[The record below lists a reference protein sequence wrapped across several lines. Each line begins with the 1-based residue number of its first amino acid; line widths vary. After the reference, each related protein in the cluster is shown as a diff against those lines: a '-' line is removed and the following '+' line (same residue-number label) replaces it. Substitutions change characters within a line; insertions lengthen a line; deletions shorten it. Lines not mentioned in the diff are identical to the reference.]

1 MSNPTEKRDST
12 KAEVQ
17 EPVAEAGQ
25 ASGTAGGNTSNTV
38 TVNGG
43 HADKQVALNACK
55 SEQTNE
61 TDFFNAELPKCL
73 NMLDSTLSIPKGSVK
88 RVLKVDSAVKQ
99 CASDAVYLL
108 AKAAECFVT
117 ELAFVTAKEVENSPR
132 KVIQYVDVFNAFMK
146 VRENGEKD
154 WRFLD
159 EILPPKKRMKKD

>member
-1 MSNPTEKRDST
+1 M
-12 KAEVQ
+12 
-17 EPVAEAGQ
+17 
-25 ASGTAGGNTSNTV
+25 
-38 TVNGG
+38 
-43 HADKQVALNACK
+43 HAN
-55 SEQTNE
+55 
-61 TDFFNAELPKCL
+61 
-73 NMLDSTLSIPKGSVK
+73 
-88 RVLKVDSAVKQ
+88 SAT
-99 CASDAVYLL
+99 ASDRPPKTALIL

>member
-12 KAEVQ
+12 KTEAQ
-17 EPVAEAGQ
+17 EPVAEAVE
-25 ASGTAGGNTSNTV
+25 ALGTAGDKTNNTV
-38 TVNGG
+38 TAERN
-43 HADKQVALNACK
+43 HAGKHVVLKTCK
-55 SEQTNE
+55 SEPTNE
-61 TDFFNAELPKCL
+61 ADFFDAELPTCL
-73 NMLDSTLSIPKGSVK
+73 NILDSTLSIPKGSVK
-88 RVLKVDSAVKQ
+88 RVLKVDSTVKQ

-132 KVIQYVDVFNAFMK
+132 KVIQYVNVFNAFMK